1 MSRLDDLKTDLARAT
16 LHRNR
21 RVAELRAEIGR
32 INRAYDEVAMRL
44 QREIVKLEPVL
55 ETPKPEPAA
64 PKRARTPRKRGD
76 DAEALWAKINA
87 FNEGKV

>member
-1 MSRLDDLKTDLARAT
+1 M
-16 LHRNR
+16 
-21 RVAELRAEIGR
+21 AELRAEIGR

-55 ETPKPEPAA
+55 QTPKPEPVLQT

-76 DAEALWAKINA
+76 DVEALWAKIKA
-87 FNEGKV
+87 YNERQSA